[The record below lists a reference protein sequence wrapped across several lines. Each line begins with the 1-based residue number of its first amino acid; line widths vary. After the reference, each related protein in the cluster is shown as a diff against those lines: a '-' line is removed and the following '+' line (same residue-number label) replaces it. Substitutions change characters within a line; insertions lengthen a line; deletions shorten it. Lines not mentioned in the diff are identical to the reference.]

1 MLESLS
7 DDSSRNALALR
18 LAETRDPRVL
28 SSLLRLIGQPNL
40 ENSRGTLV
48 HCLSFYEPAGHFE
61 LLAGLV
67 CDGNWE
73 VAQESYAILEAI
85 ESLSGAQVSAG
96 FARIEALLREG
107 VADEWRRQLLGDLL
121 AMFE

>member
-28 SSLLRLIGQPNL
+28 SSLLRLIERPNL
-40 ENSRGTLV
+40 ENSRGTLA
-48 HCLSFYEPAGHFE
+48 HCLNFYEPAAHFD

-73 VAQESYAILEAI
+73 VAHEAYALLEAI
-85 ESLSGAQVSAG
+85 KSLGGGQVSTC

-107 VADEWRRQLLGDLL
+107 VVDEWRRQLLGDLL